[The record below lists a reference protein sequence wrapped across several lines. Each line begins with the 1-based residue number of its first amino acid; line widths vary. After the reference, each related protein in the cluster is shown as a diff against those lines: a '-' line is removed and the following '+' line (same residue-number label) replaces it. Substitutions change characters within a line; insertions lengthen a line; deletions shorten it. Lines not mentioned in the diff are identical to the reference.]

1 MIQVLKQKCSL
12 KFTLVLEE
20 EMEKGRVL
28 ELMEFVVALAV
39 KVVFSLF
46 FNIVNNVHSRRAP
59 S

>member
-1 MIQVLKQKCSL
+1 MLKQKCSL

-39 KVVFSLF
+39 KAVFSLF